1 MTTAIQDRNEAST
14 SEKRRRPVS
23 IEIAEDDLH
32 GLWLHLNGR
41 WRKANSMDN
50 LWEITEEWWDGRP
63 VIKMYFRVTTEDR
76 SQIIVFR
83 DLLDG
88 TWYREGFGEEGTSEG
103 AEQPTPQTSQQAAP
117 KTAKIEPGEA

>member
-14 SEKRRRPVS
+14 SEKRRRPIPVD
-23 IEIAEDDLH
+23 IAEDDLH
-32 GLWLHLNGR
+32 GSLWLHLDGR
-41 WRKANSMDN
+41 WRKASSMDN
-50 LWEITEEWWDGRP
+50 LWEITEEWWDGCP

-88 TWYREGFGEEGTSEG
+88 KWYREGFGEEGASEA
-103 AEQPTPQTSQQAAP
+103 AEQPTP
-117 KTAKIEPGEA
+117 